1 MQRLQQTMC
10 PRQGAGYALVVPL
23 KGMPATLRLKLT
35 FRPTSFESP
44 HHAGMV
50 NLCKS
55 YYISQTWT
63 TRCLQYDSMKLNIA
77 CDCMRQ
83 IAPADPQP
91 PAAHPTKAV

>member
-50 NLCKS
+50 NFIILVRHGPLDA
-55 YYISQTWT
+55 YNMT
-63 TRCLQYDSMKLNIA
+63 
-77 CDCMRQ
+77 
-83 IAPADPQP
+83 
-91 PAAHPTKAV
+91 V